1 VRINRENHAHADDEP
16 IEMLAHR
23 AERVGSHEST
33 TDNLSPIESTA
44 QKTVSYYVWMRALV
58 EFLRAII
65 AFVL

>member
-1 VRINRENHAHADDEP
+1 VRINREIHAHADDEP

-23 AERVGSHEST
+23 AERVGSHGTT

-44 QKTVSYYVWMRALV
+44 LKSVSYYVWMRALV
-58 EFLRAII
+58 EILRALV